1 MTHAQPNSPRSKVT
15 RRRALQSGVG
25 AALMLGAADLGH
37 TADDRSNKRAE
48 NLRGRIKHSVCS
60 WCFEPMPLETL
71 CRHAAALGIQ
81 SVELVEPKDWPVL
94 KKYGLACA
102 IAGSHSFTEGLCDP
116 KNHGVCIESLRS
128 RIDACAQGG
137 VPSVITFSGVGGG
150 IPSEVGL
157 KNTVAGLKQVI
168 GLAEKKEVNVCL
180 EVLNTRVDAPMIGVP
195 GYLCDTVEWAVDV
208 CRQIGSAR
216 MKVLFDIFHVQI
228 MQGDIIA
235 RIRQYHEFIGHYHT
249 AGVPGRHEIDDTQE
263 INYPP
268 IMLAIVETGY
278 KGYVGHEFIP
288 TRDPVQSLQQAVAIC
303 DI

>member
-1 MTHAQPNSPRSKVT
+1 MAHAQPNSPRSKVT

-116 KNHGVCIESLRS
+116 KNHGVCIERAFGAESTH
-128 RIDACAQGG
+128 
-137 VPSVITFSGVGGG
+137 VP
-150 IPSEVGL
+150 
-157 KNTVAGLKQVI
+157 
-168 GLAEKKEVNVCL
+168 
-180 EVLNTRVDAPMIGVP
+180 RVESP
-195 GYLCDTVEWAVDV
+195 
-208 CRQIGSAR
+208 R
-216 MKVLFDIFHVQI
+216 
-228 MQGDIIA
+228 
-235 RIRQYHEFIGHYHT
+235 
-249 AGVPGRHEIDDTQE
+249 
-263 INYPP
+263 
-268 IMLAIVETGY
+268 
-278 KGYVGHEFIP
+278 
-288 TRDPVQSLQQAVAIC
+288 
-303 DI
+303 

>member
-1 MTHAQPNSPRSKVT
+1 MKRSQQTSSRTKVS
-15 RRRALQSGVG
+15 RRLALQSGMG
-25 AALMLGAADLGH
+25 AAVMLGGADFRH
-37 TADDRSNKRAE
+37 TAEGRSDKRLG
-48 NLRGRIKHSVCS
+48 NLRGRIKHSVCP
-60 WCFEPMPLETL
+60 WCFDPMPLDTL
-71 CRHAAALGIQ
+71 CRHAASMGIQ
-81 SVELVEPKDWPVL
+81 SVELVEPKDWPTL
-94 KKYGLACA
+94 KKYGLECA
-102 IAGSHSFTEGLCDP
+102 IAGSHSFTEGLCEP
-116 KNHGVCIESLRS
+116 QYHETCIESLRN
-128 RIDACAQGG
+128 RIDECAEGG
-137 VPSVITFSGVGGG
+137 VPSVITFSGVGTG